1 MTFDFNCIFAVN
13 SYTQFICQDEKV
25 KISNYFKERMDIMRY
40 FLTKLSFF
48 LLVLFL
54 LSGTGCASSP
64 GKSKFQKL
72 FDGKSLNAFK
82 KLGGD
87 ADYHIKDGAIV
98 GISQPGT
105 PNTFLC
111 TKKRYGDFVLELETK
126 VDPSLNSGIQIR
138 SNSLPEYKNGIVHGY
153 QVEIDPS
160 GRAWSAG
167 IYDEARR
174 GWLNDLKDNEA
185 ARKAFKQNQWNHYKI
200 VCIGDSLKTWI
211 NGVPAADLVDSM
223 DLTGFI
229 GLQVHGTKDKE
240 PRYVRWKNLEIQELG
255 KHTWKPLFDGKTLNG
270 WHRWGGGSWKVEN
283 GIIEGTCDINETRYG
298 LLVSDKIYDD
308 FTVRLKF
315 KAIEGNSGFY
325 FRMEMVDTKVGFAG
339 FQAEI
344 DATQNAG
351 GLYESGGRGWV
362 VKPDPEDVKKYFK
375 LQDWNQM
382 TVSAHGRRL
391 VVHVNGFK
399 VADLKNDP
407 SRLKGYF
414 AFQLHAK
421 QNVKVLLKDIELL
434 VPQKD

>member
-1 MTFDFNCIFAVN
+1 
-13 SYTQFICQDEKV
+13 
-25 KISNYFKERMDIMRY
+25 MRY
-40 FLTKLSFF
+40 FLNKLSLF

-54 LSGTGCASSP
+54 LSDTGCASSTE
-64 GKSKFQKL
+64 KAKYQNI
-72 FDGKSLNAFK
+72 FDGKTLDVFK

-87 ADYHIKDGAIV
+87 APYHIEDDAIV
-98 GISQPGT
+98 GTSRPGT

-111 TKKRYGDFVLELETK
+111 TKKNYGNFILELETK
-126 VDPSLNSGIQIR
+126 VDPGLNSGIQIR
-138 SNSLPEYKNGIVHGY
+138 SNSFPEYRNNRVHGY

-160 GRAWSAG
+160 ERAYSGG

-174 GWLNDLKDNEA
+174 GWLNDLKDNEP
-185 ARKAFKQNQWNHYKI
+185 ARKAFKKEQWNHYKI

-229 GLQVHGTKDKE
+229 GLQVHSTKDKE
-240 PRYVRWKNLEIQELG
+240 PKHVRWRNIRIKDLG
-255 KHTWKPLFDGKTLNG
+255 RHTWKPIFDGKTLNG
-270 WHRWGGGSWKVEN
+270 WHRWGGGNWKVEN
-283 GIIEGTCDINETRYG
+283 GIIQGSCDTNETKYG
-298 LLVSDKIYDD
+298 LLISDKEFDD

-344 DATQNAG
+344 DATKNAG
-351 GLYESGGRGWV
+351 GLYESGGRAWV

-375 LQDWNQM
+375 PQEFNQM
-382 TVSAHGRRL
+382 TVSAHAGRL

-399 VADLKNDP
+399 VAELKDDP
-407 SRLKGYF
+407 SRRKGYL

-421 QNVKVLLKDIELL
+421 QNVKVLFKDIELL
-434 VPQKD
+434 VPEKN